1 MRDISFDEIVKS
13 PYSDKAFVRNDFP
26 GFREDYLALHSLIRK
41 YQTATFMEIGT
52 STGLGTKVICT
63 AMGIGRFQIFKT
75 NKRVYSVDVSPGTD
89 PKIIY
94 PEGEDG
100 HPSRPG
106 KYCNL
111 PYTQILG
118 NSLNFDFSQYYPIDG
133 WFIDGKHNY
142 EYAKNDTKLAL
153 KSNPTLIV
161 WHDMQIQGVADAVL
175 EVMKQ
180 QNNYDLFKVLD
191 TRIAFAVSG

>member
-1 MRDISFDEIVKS
+1 MRDISFNEIVKS
-13 PYSDKAFVRNDFP
+13 PYSDKAYVRNDFP
-26 GFREDYLALHSLIRK
+26 GFREDYLVLHSLIRK
-41 YQTATFMEIGT
+41 YEPNTFMEIGT

-63 AMGIGRFQIFKT
+63 AMKIRKFRIFKM
-75 NKRVYSVDVSPGTD
+75 NKRVYSLDVPPGTN

-100 HPSRPG
+100 HPSEPG

-111 PYTQILG
+111 PYTQLFG

-133 WFIDGKHNY
+133 WFIDGKHNS
-142 EYAKNDTKLAL
+142 EYAKNDTEQAL
-153 KSNPTLIV
+153 KSNPILIV

-175 EVMKQ
+175 EVMNQ
-180 QNNYDLFKVLD
+180 HNNYDLFRVLD
-191 TRIAFAVSG
+191 TRIAFAVRK